1 MSDEFFALEAQREL
15 LERQTEAMERQTE
28 ALEAIATELRYQ
40 NAVLCETVDA
50 IDQLADRV
58 DDHHVPDTEPRT
70 RSGIALQTAIADRL
84 FERDDLED
92 GPMSAL
98 RLAENWDGRGDD
110 E

>member
-1 MSDEFFALEAQREL
+1 MSDEVFALEAQREL

-40 NAVLCETVDA
+40 NAVLCETIDAVDE
-50 IDQLADRV
+50 LAARV
-58 DDHHVPDTEPRT
+58 DNHHVPDTEPRK
-70 RSGIALQTAIADRL
+70 RSGTALQTAIADRL

-98 RLAENWDGRGDD
+98 RLAENWQGDRD